1 MLFGGMMFLWFLIA
15 SLIILVPF
23 WKIFQKAGFSGA
35 LAILMLVPIANV
47 IMIFFLGFAEW
58 PSLKRPQPPLP

>member
-1 MLFGGMMFLWFLIA
+1 MLFGGMMFLWYLIV

-35 LAILMLVPIANV
+35 LAILMLVPIANI
-47 IMIFFLGFAEW
+47 IMIFFLAFAEW
-58 PSLKRPQPPLP
+58 PAVRRPQPPLQ